1 MNLASQTF
9 FTSIKTLFLIVV
21 EENSLF
27 PSLLLYDP
35 AALWLVVIVI
45 KVEQYEVRRR
55 LGASTNTETLLKNN
69 SFFNYFGRIVRT
81 GEIYE
86 AFSCGLAKIVESC
99 AFWVIMCTS
108 LLVIP
113 AQNSDFDGRPSRA
126 PTEITIF
133 ALKSPEVPNFWW
145 FQCKNSDFSG
155 IRKALFLS

>member
-27 PSLLLYDP
+27 SSLLLYDP

-55 LGASTNTETLLKNN
+55 LGASTNTETHLKNN

-86 AFSCGLAKIVESC
+86 ASSCGLAKIVESC
-99 AFWVIMCTS
+99 AFFGDYVRLTFGDS
-108 LLVIP
+108 SSK
-113 AQNSDFDGRPSRA
+113 Q
-126 PTEITIF
+126 
-133 ALKSPEVPNFWW
+133 
-145 FQCKNSDFSG
+145 
-155 IRKALFLS
+155 